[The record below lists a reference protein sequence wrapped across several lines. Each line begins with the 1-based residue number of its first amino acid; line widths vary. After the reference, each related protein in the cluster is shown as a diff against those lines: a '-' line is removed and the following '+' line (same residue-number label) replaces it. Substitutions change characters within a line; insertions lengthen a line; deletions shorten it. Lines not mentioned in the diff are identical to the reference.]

1 MLLPVK
7 VADIFRPPGRNVTDS
22 CFHNVGH
29 PLDRIA
35 ALVLDVKHLFVHL
48 LHGHAASEHDGHSQI
63 AAMAEAIGG
72 HHILGV

>member
-1 MLLPVK
+1 MPL
-7 VADIFRPPGRNVTDS
+7 GWNVTDS

-35 ALVLDVKHLFVHL
+35 ALLVLDVKHLFIYH
-48 LHGHAASEHDGHSQI
+48 LHGHTASEHNGHSQI
-63 AAMAEAIGG
+63 AAMAEATGG